1 MKAGVSYADVTLT
14 GDFFSSVESVVL
26 EGEELLGMAMR
37 DIIYL
42 LIAFQRAAG
51 DLLGKGT
58 GKSVEMVFG
67 SRGRKFC

>member
-1 MKAGVSYADVTLT
+1 MT
-14 GDFFSSVESVVL
+14 FSLLWKVVL